1 MTRTKIAFLV
11 AAVFALTLTVQ
22 EANAASFNATSALKE
37 STVRSNLVQKVYG
50 CHTNCRWGWYQAGNG
65 KTYLGCHRNTWSCA
79 FASPCNPKAC
89 RWWHWW
95 HQ

>member
-1 MTRTKIAFLV
+1 MTRIKIKALV

-22 EANAASFNATSALKE
+22 EANSASFNATGALKE
-37 STVRSNLVQKVYG
+37 SAVGTNLLQKAYG
-50 CHTNCRWGWYQAGNG
+50 CHTNCLWGWYRAGNG
-65 KTYLGCHRNTWSCA
+65 NRYIGCHRNIWSCA

-95 HQ
+95 H